1 MAAFL
6 LPAQNLGTGHG
17 ATYLLLGTPCFKRG
31 LVSIVGMGAH
41 MVVGDIGEFFY
52 YLVHLLLCP
61 EFIQIGA
68 FVFQGVEIP
77 FHRRIVI
84 RVSRFAHALDYM
96 DRFAEFYK
104 RF

>member
-6 LPAQNLGTGHG
+6 LLSQNLGTGHG
-17 ATYLLLGTPCFKRG
+17 ATYLLSGTPCFKRG
-31 LVSIVGMGAH
+31 LVSIVVMGAH

-52 YLVHLLLCP
+52 YLVHLLLRP

-77 FHRRIVI
+77 FHRRIVV
-84 RVSRFAHALDYM
+84 RVSRFAHALGHTSG
-96 DRFAEFYK
+96 FTEFHK
-104 RF
+104 CF